1 MPSDALPLASDPI
14 NNPSRHLHNVS
25 RHVAPFSAALRPS
38 NTCVTKIGLIDPDDP
53 TKEEDGSHVD
63 KGNTS
68 SMAGVLDS
76 PAQSIRRPSFLIDW
90 DNKCGSNR

>member
-1 MPSDALPLASDPI
+1 MNVKKTKSSKKIVLKITMSMT
-14 NNPSRHLHNVS
+14 VS
-25 RHVAPFSAALRPS
+25 RYVAPFSAAPS
-38 NTCVTKIGLIDPDDP
+38 PFNTRVTKLGLIDPDDP

-76 PAQSIRRPSFLIDW
+76 PTQLIRRPSLLIDW
-90 DNKCGSNR
+90 DDECGSNR